1 MKNRL
6 RQFAAVCTS
15 AWLVGAGAP
24 LLAHHSAAAEY
35 DQDKTVTVQGII
47 TKIEWTNPH
56 VFVYVDA
63 KDANGQVVNWSLEG
77 ASPIA
82 LFRDGVHKDSLKIGD
97 SVTVVAFP
105 ARTVPHLADMKSIAL
120 ADGTKLMDRSGKQ

>member
-1 MKNRL
+1 M
-6 RQFAAVCTS
+6 
-15 AWLVGAGAP
+15 WLLVAGAP

-35 DQDKTVTVQGII
+35 DQDRTVTVQGIV

-56 VFVYVDA
+56 IFIYLDA
-63 KDANGQVVNWSLEG
+63 KDENGQVVTWSLEG

-97 SVTVVAFP
+97 AITVVAFP
-105 ARTVPHLADMKSIAL
+105 ARTVAHLGDMKTIMR